1 MLGENLSPFLKIGTT
16 FAESQSSGIQ
26 FVVRDYVNI
35 TCNIGAIS
43 GALAF
48 RTAAGIPSGPGDLLL
63 FKSCNK
69 LIIPSVEKEMFGT
82 EICGCAAACGRFVR
96 SSLVK
101 TE

>member
-1 MLGENLSPFLKIGTT
+1 LLGEDLSPFLKIGTT

-26 FVVRDYVNI
+26 FVVRDCVNT

-63 FKSCNK
+63 SKSCNK
-69 LIIPSVEKEMFGT
+69 LIIPSVETEMLGQ
-82 EICGCAAACGRFVR
+82 
-96 SSLVK
+96 LVAGL
-101 TE
+101 